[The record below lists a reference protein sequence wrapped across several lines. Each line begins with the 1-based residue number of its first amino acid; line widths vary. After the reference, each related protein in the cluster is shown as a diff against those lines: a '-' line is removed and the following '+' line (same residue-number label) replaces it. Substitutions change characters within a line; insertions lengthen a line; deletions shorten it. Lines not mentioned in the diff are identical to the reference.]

1 MSQTTEPS
9 KGDILIIDDT
19 PNNVRL
25 LSTLLTNHGYEVRG
39 VINGEIG
46 LRAARSAVPDLILLD
61 ISMPKLSGYDVCEAL
76 KADPLTQAVPVI
88 FISAFNEVGDK
99 VKAFEVGGVDYITK
113 PFQWAEVLARVQ
125 NQLKICLL
133 QKQLQARNT
142 QLHLEIQERAKAEVA
157 LHAAN
162 EKLQALANQDG
173 LTGTSNRRHF
183 DDYLL
188 RCWQTGQGMIAL
200 ILCDVDFFKPFNDH
214 YGHLEGDRCLQILVQ
229 AIQSALD
236 LLAPHHSLLARYGG
250 EEFAIVLPETDI
262 HQAQGIAQGIQA
274 HVAQAGIPHA
284 YSTIHCTVT
293 VSLGIAALHPTADF
307 SPDDLISQADQALY
321 MAKSQGRNQVICY
334 GQGSANRYGGS

>member
-76 KADPLTQAVPVI
+76 KADPHTAAVPVI

-142 QLHLEIQERAKAEVA
+142 QLHLEIQERAKAEAA
-157 LHAAN
+157 LQAAN

-188 RCWQTGQGMIAL
+188 RWWQLCQSQGMISL

-229 AIQSALD
+229 AIQNALD
-236 LLAPHHSLLARYGG
+236 VLAPPHSLLARYGG

-262 HQAQGIAQGIQA
+262 HAAQGIAQGIQE
-274 HVAQAGIPHA
+274 HVAQAKIPHA
-284 YSTIHCTVT
+284 YSAIHSVVT
-293 VSLGIAALHPTADF
+293 VSLGIATFHPNDTS
-307 SPDDLISQADQALY
+307 SPDDLINHADRALY
-321 MAKSQGRNQVICY
+321 MAKSQGRNQAICY
-334 GQGSANRYGGS
+334 EQGSANA

>member
-1 MSQTTEPS
+1 MSQTTESS

-88 FISAFNEVGDK
+88 FISAFNEVSDK

-125 NQLKICLL
+125 NQLKIRLL

-142 QLHLEIQERAKAEVA
+142 QLHLEIQERAKAEAA
-157 LHAAN
+157 LQAAN

-188 RCWQTGQGMIAL
+188 RWWRDLAHHQGIISL

-229 AIQSALD
+229 AIQNALNAI
-236 LLAPHHSLLARYGG
+236 APPHSLLARYGG

-262 HQAQGIAQGIQA
+262 HQAQRIAEGIQD
-274 HVAQAGIPHA
+274 HVAQAQIPHA
-284 YSTIHCTVT
+284 YSAIHPMVT
-293 VSLGIAALHPTADF
+293 FSLGIATLHPTADS

-321 MAKSQGRNQVICY
+321 MAKFQGRNQAIAY
-334 GQGSANRYGGS
+334 PGS